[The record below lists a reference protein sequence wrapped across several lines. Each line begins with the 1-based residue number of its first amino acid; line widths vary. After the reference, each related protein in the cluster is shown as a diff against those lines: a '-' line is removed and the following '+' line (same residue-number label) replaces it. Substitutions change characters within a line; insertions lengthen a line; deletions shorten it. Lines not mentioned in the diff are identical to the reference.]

1 MGMMDYEYLR
11 NNRSISSMEHAPRKM
26 NGCVIMFVTRQV
38 AGMSVC
44 CKILKYYYFN
54 IFVST

>member
-44 CKILKYYYFN
+44 CKIL
-54 IFVST
+54 